1 MPIIQAHSFLVH
13 PGKKDK
19 DQLAISGVAVPRR
32 DMVFNMLSKLY
43 EDADKECNIEIMF
56 RHSADGRQENPCRDL
71 MLAYV
76 AEPSVPNGR
85 ALAERLQG
93 VTTHRSGLGL
103 LFLAV
108 GDDRGKLLMVSRFPA
123 DQGVV
128 AEEHAHRLEI
138 AFLDRVF
145 MKNAHTYKSALYAG
159 PAAPGGFWH
168 GLAVDKQI
176 TAQREL
182 SNYWIWE
189 FLESDLATTGPAG
202 TKRLAVAVR
211 EAIKKK
217 TTTPAAREE
226 LLAAARLMRGYD
238 GRIVSAQG
246 LADNLALGSEAVEAI
261 KVQMP
266 RSELRLEQFQFDR
279 SEFDKH
285 VMYRSI
291 ELDNGAVLTAEDSR
305 FDEVFQK
312 DIVSEREA
320 VYSTKGSVVE
330 ERLRKRL

>member
-1 MPIIQAHSFLVH
+1 MPIIHAHSFLVH

-32 DMVFNMLSKLY
+32 DMVFNMLSRLY
-43 EDADKECNIEIMF
+43 DDADRECNIEIMF

-76 AEPSVPNGR
+76 AEPTVPNGR
-85 ALAERLQG
+85 ALAERLQE

-108 GDDRGKLLMVSRFPA
+108 GDEPGKLLMVSRFPA

-128 AEEHAHRLEI
+128 AEEHAQRLEI

-159 PAAPGGFWH
+159 PVASGGFWH

-202 TKRLAVAVR
+202 TKRLAVALR
-211 EAIKKK
+211 EAIKKR
-217 TTTPAAREE
+217 TTTPAARDE

-238 GRIVSAQG
+238 GRVVSAQG
-246 LADNLALGSEAVEAI
+246 LAGNLGLSSEAVEA
-261 KVQMP
+261 VELQVP
-266 RSELRLEQFQFDR
+266 RPEMLLEQFNFDR

-285 VMYRSI
+285 VKYRSI
-291 ELDNGAVLTAEDSR
+291 ELDNGAVLTAENAR
-305 FDEVFQK
+305 FDEIFQK
-312 DIVSEREA
+312 DPVSDKEA

-330 ERLRKRL
+330 ERLRKQL